1 VKHQKNVQIH
11 RTFQLSIISRF
22 NPFHQGVFSLALFLS
37 DFEDFR
43 ESIDGSYVIHST
55 KCPNKKIAQN
65 SQNAVRDTK
74 QSGPSQASA
83 TTHFKCTRM
92 APHDIAIGPSG
103 IPKGEGKLPLL
114 PPSSFP
120 SSLYERNPLP
130 TRLTFLNANANM
142 SNLVCWLVGWCV
154 LLAMPLKRAF
164 FPFPGRGLVGQI
176 FCLLPL
182 FSLFPHLG
190 MSSKI
195 GLNHPPLHPFISH
208 STFIGEEHGKF

>member
-103 IPKGEGKLPLL
+103 IPKGEGKTSSS
-114 PPSSFP
+114 SSFLNTP
-120 SSLYERNPLP
+120 PPPPERNPLP
-130 TRLTFLNANANM
+130 TRLTF
-142 SNLVCWLVGWCV
+142 G
-154 LLAMPLKRAF
+154 MPM
-164 FPFPGRGLVGQI
+164 PTCQI
-176 FCLLPL
+176 
-182 FSLFPHLG
+182 
-190 MSSKI
+190 
-195 GLNHPPLHPFISH
+195 
-208 STFIGEEHGKF
+208 